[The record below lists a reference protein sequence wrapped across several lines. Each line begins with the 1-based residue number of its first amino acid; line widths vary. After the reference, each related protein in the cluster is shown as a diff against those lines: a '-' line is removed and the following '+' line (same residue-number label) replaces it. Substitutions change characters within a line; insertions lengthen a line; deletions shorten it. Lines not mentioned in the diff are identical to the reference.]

1 MKRINDKVA
10 SRDKRLKMELQL
22 AESNESEIMAR
33 LQSYQRVIKVR
44 LSF

>member
-22 AESNESEIMAR
+22 AESNENEIMAR